1 MTISGK
7 HNNKKTGNY
16 GENIAVAALEKQG
29 YTIVARN
36 YRKRYG
42 EIDIIAQKGKTLY
55 FVEVKTRKDAAYG
68 NPLESVTPG
77 KQRKIYRVA
86 EAYLQENSAYRE
98 LNISFLA
105 VGILLQGA
113 GAYNI
118 EIVEDYFIE

>member
-1 MTISGK
+1 MTTSGK
-7 HNNKKTGNY
+7 HNNKKTGNH
-16 GENIAVAALEKQG
+16 GEDIAAAALEEQG

-86 EAYLQENSAYRE
+86 EAYLQENPAYRE
-98 LNISFLA
+98 QNIGFLA

-118 EIVEDYFIE
+118 EIVEDYFI